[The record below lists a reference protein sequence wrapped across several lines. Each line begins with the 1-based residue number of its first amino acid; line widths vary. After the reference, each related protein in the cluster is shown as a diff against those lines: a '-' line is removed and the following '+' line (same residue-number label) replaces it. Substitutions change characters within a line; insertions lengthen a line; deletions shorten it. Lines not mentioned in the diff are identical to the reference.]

1 MIIWVASYPKSGN
14 TWVRSFL
21 VSLLSGRNLD
31 INNLGLVPQYPKEEH
46 FKEITNNVND
56 IIEVSKKWIKSQ
68 EIINKNKEIKFFKTH
83 NMLCNIN
90 NNYFTDERNTLGS
103 IYIVRDPRNIVTS
116 LKNHYQFKDYK
127 DAINFMFD
135 EKKYL
140 GSKYNKEENS
150 VPTLIGSWKSNYN
163 SWKILTKNLLIIK
176 YENLLNNEFTEFKKI
191 SNYIE
196 KILGE
201 KFNDDELRKAIDNS
215 SFKNLKKMENEHG
228 FVESPINKK
237 TGKKQTF
244 FNLGPKNEWKN
255 ILEKQ
260 FAKEIESKFS
270 VEMKE
275 LDYL

>member
-14 TWVRSFL
+14 TWIRSFL
-21 VSLLSGRNLD
+21 VSLLSGKNLD
-31 INNLGLVPQYPKEEH
+31 INNLSLIPQYPKEEH

-127 DAINFMFD
+127 DAINFIFD

-196 KILGE
+196 KILGK
-201 KFNDDELRKAIDNS
+201 KFNDDDLRKAIDNS

-228 FVESPINKK
+228 FVESPINKE

-260 FAKEIESKFS
+260 FVKEIESKFS

>member
-21 VSLLSGRNLD
+21 ISLLSGRNLD

-56 IIEVSKKWIKSQ
+56 IIEISKKWIKSQ

-83 NMLCNIN
+83 NMLCNISD
-90 NNYFTDERNTLGS
+90 NYFTDERNTLGS
-103 IYIVRDPRNIVTS
+103 IYIVRDPRNVVTS

-163 SWKILTKNLLIIK
+163 SWKILNKNLLIIK
-176 YENLLNNEFTEFKKI
+176 YENLLNNEFIEFKKI

-196 KILGE
+196 KILGK
-201 KFNDDELRKAIDNS
+201 KFNDNELRKAIDNC

-228 FVESPINKK
+228 FVESPINKE

-255 ILEKQ
+255 ILEKK
-260 FAKEIESKFS
+260 FVKEIESKFS
-270 VEMKE
+270 IEMKE
-275 LDYL
+275 LDYI